1 MHRRLRPSNRLF
13 PKRIGPL
20 AYNASKVFGSVPG
33 VVSAVVF
40 CLVVGVLASLNGVV
54 PQVAFGQEFLN
65 PHDQIGLSQLQAE
78 LGRDAPTGEG
88 VVVAMTEAAP
98 NSGWYYIDTEDP
110 LFAGKRFTNRS
121 GENDSPN
128 GHTETVGAIFYGL
141 EGVAPGVRDIDIYMA
156 TDWFDRVIMRSDEN
170 YKGEPLFERA
180 QVHNHSW
187 VAYRAAAAE
196 ADSATRVLRS
206 HDYQVDRDKFVSVVT
221 LQNGKLNDM
230 PELLA
235 HAYNV
240 ITVGTSDGDHSGG
253 TTTFDAPGRVKPDI
267 VAPNV
272 FTSFAAPL
280 VSGAAALLVETSAS
294 RPELIQA
301 RRPQVIKALLM
312 AGATK
317 EEFPAWSRDWFRPLD
332 PNVGVG
338 ELHVYNSH
346 SILTNGPPRNGS
358 TNLQAWDYDVVE
370 GADTRSY
377 TLTVPAGYVLRD
389 LSAVLTWHREF
400 RDIDPGD
407 TFEPE
412 PIDADLDLRLRR
424 VGVANP
430 IDESLSRADNVEHI
444 YQKYLGP
451 GTYTLDISADVHRSF
466 GIAWRS
472 TLEPQ
477 AKIIGTE
484 LSPAGVLVHAR
495 GTAGR
500 TYRLETSN
508 DLLSWRPLGQVFFN
522 SEETTIP
529 IDDSNAFEVCRLVPV
544 EE

>member
-1 MHRRLRPSNRLF
+1 MSLIPHRLKQSTGLKQFGQTCMTAARSAFGAVSAFGL
-13 PKRIGPL
+13 L
-20 AYNASKVFGSVPG
+20 AVFGM
-33 VVSAVVF
+33 VF
-40 CLVVGVLASLNGVV
+40 SLASGLFGPN
-54 PQVAFGQEFLN
+54 AFAQATLTAHE
-65 PHDQIGLSQLQAE
+65 QIGLTQLRNE
-78 LGRDAPTGEG
+78 LGSDAPTGEG
-88 VVVAMTEAAP
+88 IVVAMTEAAP

-141 EGVAPGVRDIDIYMA
+141 DGVAPGVRDIDIYMA
-156 TDWFDRVIMRSDEN
+156 TDWFDRAVMRSDN
-170 YKGEPLFERA
+170 SYKGEPLFERA

-187 VAYRAAAAE
+187 VAYRNSEAAF
-196 ADSATRVLRS
+196 DSATRVLRS
-206 HDYQVDRDKFVSVVT
+206 HDYQVDRDKFISVVT

-253 TTTFDAPGRVKPDI
+253 TTTFDAPGRVKPDL
-267 VAPNV
+267 VAPSV
-272 FTSFAAPL
+272 YTSFAAPM
-280 VSGAAALLVETSAS
+280 VSGAAALLVEASES
-294 RPELIQA
+294 RPELVQA

-317 EEFPAWSRDWFRPLD
+317 EEFPGWSRDWFRPLD
-332 PNVGVG
+332 ANVGVG

-346 SILTNGPPRNGS
+346 SILTNGPPQIGS
-358 TNLQAWDYDVVE
+358 PNLQAWDYDVVE

-377 TLTVPAGYVLRD
+377 TITVPAGHVLRN
-389 LSAVLTWHREF
+389 LSVVLTWHREF
-400 RDIDPGD
+400 KDMDPGN

-424 VGVANP
+424 AGVANP
-430 IDESLSRADNVEHI
+430 IDESLSKADNVEHI
-444 YQKYLGP
+444 YQAYLGP
-451 GTYTLDISADVHRSF
+451 GTYSLDISADVHRSF

-472 TLEPQ
+472 TLEKQ
-477 AKIIGTE
+477 AEIIGTE
-484 LSPAGVLVHAR
+484 LSPAGVLVRAR

-508 DLLSWRPLGQVFFN
+508 DLRSWRPLGQVFFN
-522 SEETTIP
+522 SDETTIP
-529 IDDSNAFEVCRLVPV
+529 VDDSNAFEACRLVPV

>member
-1 MHRRLRPSNRLF
+1 MQVMPHRFKQSAGQTTF
-13 PKRIGPL
+13 
-20 AYNASKVFGSVPG
+20 
-33 VVSAVVF
+33 VSAVLSAWGG
-40 CLVVGVLASLNGVV
+40 LVLLFGTLFGVTLALMTGGLFPSS
-54 PQVAFGQEFLN
+54 AFAQATLTAHGE
-65 PHDQIGLSQLQAE
+65 IGLTQLRNE

-88 VVVAMTEAAP
+88 VLVAMTEAAP

-121 GENDSPN
+121 SENDSPN

-141 EGVAPGVRDIDIYMA
+141 EGVAPGVRDIDIYLA
-156 TDWFDRVIMRSDEN
+156 TDWFDRAIMRSEN
-170 YKGEPLFERA
+170 GYKGEPQIENA
-180 QVHNHSW
+180 SVHNHSW
-187 VAYRAAAAE
+187 VAYRNSAAA

-206 HDYQVDRDKFVSVVT
+206 HDYQIDRDKFVSVVT

-253 TTTFDAPGRVKPDI
+253 MTTFDAPGRVKPDL
-267 VAPNV
+267 VAPSV
-272 FTSFAAPL
+272 YTSFAAPM
-280 VSGAAALLVETSAS
+280 VSGAAALLIETSEA
-294 RPELIQA
+294 RYELIQA

-317 EEFPAWSRDWFRPLD
+317 EEFPDWSRDWFRPLD

-346 SILTNGPPRNGS
+346 SILTNGPPRIDAH
-358 TNLQAWDYDVVE
+358 NLQAWDYDVVE

-377 TLTVPAGYVLRD
+377 TLTVPAGHVLRD
-389 LSAVLTWHREF
+389 LSVVLTWHREF
-400 RDIDPGD
+400 KDMDPGD
-407 TFEPE
+407 TFEPK

-430 IDESLSRADNVEHI
+430 IDESLSKADNVEHI
-444 YQKYLGP
+444 YQTYLGP

-472 TLEPQ
+472 TLEKQ
-477 AKIIGTE
+477 AEIIGTE
-484 LSPAGVLVHAR
+484 LSPVGVLVRAR

-508 DLLSWRPLGQVFFN
+508 DLLNWQPHGNVFFN
-522 SEETTIP
+522 SEETIIP
-529 IDDSNAFEVCRLVPV
+529 VDDSNPFEACRIVPV
-544 EE
+544 EK